1 MCTKSSKSVIMGAK
15 LHILPPSANSHG
27 CLATLRELGIE
38 NIEIVNAYGKTRE
51 PEFLEMNPC
60 HTCPTLE
67 FGDGVAIWE
76 SCAIMRYLCRSSSNG
91 DKLYPK
97 DLQAAARIDMAC
109 DWRQTSYYPCIP
121 DIGYVVFGME
131 LSDEDAQ
138 KQFKKLIDEHFK
150 TLTEVFLKDSKFVY
164 SDTPTIADLAIAPS
178 LTFIKARSKFWDAV
192 PKEVKDYHTRVLQN
206 FAHTKENFD
215 MLDTMCTEYSGP
227 GADLEPL
234 E

>member
-1 MCTKSSKSVIMGAK
+1 
-15 LHILPPSANSHG
+15 
-27 CLATLRELGIE
+27 
-38 NIEIVNAYGKTRE
+38 
-51 PEFLEMNPC
+51 
-60 HTCPTLE
+60 
-67 FGDGVAIWE
+67 
-76 SCAIMRYLCRSSSNG
+76 
-91 DKLYPK
+91 
-97 DLQAAARIDMAC
+97 
-109 DWRQTSYYPCIP
+109 
-121 DIGYVVFGME
+121 ME